1 MFDPGEEA
9 RRSGRASVDAILQFA
24 WDAETFTSNDAM
36 PVVGLTRS
44 TTIEAIDELIARGL
58 VHELSNARAGGEYRK
73 GRPARRFAFRADAG
87 VVVGVDAGRAHIVA
101 MVADLRGRVLHS
113 ATSEPGEDHDSVDER
128 REAVESAIDDALI
141 AAGVSRA
148 DVVAVCL
155 GVPAPVD
162 RSGRSPRHRDGFWD
176 RMNPGLID
184 LVAEWAP
191 VVRVEN
197 DASLT
202 AVAEGSVGA
211 AVGCRDFVALLAGM
225 RLGAGI
231 VVDGALLRGTHGGAG
246 EMVAFDNVVG
256 VGEVGGIGYRIG
268 EWVREAV
275 AAGDILPGH
284 PLARGG
290 ITVDTPRRVLQLAR
304 EGDVSAQGIVERAG
318 SMVARVAGVFGS
330 ILDSERIVV
339 SGAVSDD
346 IEDVLVVARRLLP
359 TELDLPAPHLVAS
372 PLGAEVVAVGA
383 VAAAVESARRGI
395 LALASMSVPASV

>member
-1 MFDPGEEA
+1 MFDPADEVRG
-9 RRSGRASVDAILQFA
+9 SGRASVDAILQFA

-44 TTIEAIDELIARGL
+44 TTIEAIDELIDRGL
-58 VHELSNARAGGEYRK
+58 VHELPNARAGGEYRK

-87 VVVGVDAGRAHIVA
+87 VVVGVDAGRAHIVT
-101 MVADLRGRVLHS
+101 MVADLRGRVLHA
-113 ATSEPGEDHDSVDER
+113 ATSELGDDHDSADER
-128 REAVESAIDDALI
+128 RAAVSSAIDEALI
-141 AAGVSRA
+141 AAGSSRS

-162 RSGRSPRHRDGFWD
+162 RSGRSPGHRDGFWD
-176 RMNPGLID
+176 RMNPGLLD
-184 LVAEWAP
+184 VVGEWAP
-191 VVRVEN
+191 IVRVDN

-202 AVAEGSVGA
+202 AVAEGRLGA
-211 AVGCRDFVALLAGM
+211 AVGCRNFVALLAGM

-231 VVDGALLRGTHGGAG
+231 VVDGTLLRGAHGGAG

-268 EWVREAV
+268 EWVREAI
-275 AAGDILPGH
+275 AEGSIAPEH
-284 PLARGG
+284 PLARGDAPADSR
-290 ITVDTPRRVLQLAR
+290 TVLQLAR
-304 EGDVSAQGIVERAG
+304 EGDASAQDIVEKAG

-339 SGAVSDD
+339 SGAVSGD

-359 TELDLPAPHLVAS
+359 TELDLPAPQIVAS

-383 VAAAVESARRGI
+383 VAAAVDSARRGI
-395 LALASMSVPASV
+395 LALSMPVLTGV

>member
-1 MFDPGEEA
+1 MFDPVDDA
-9 RRSGRASVDAILQFA
+9 RGSGRASVDAVLQFA

-58 VHELSNARAGGEYRK
+58 VRELPNARAGGEYRK

-87 VVVGVDAGRAHIVA
+87 VVVGVDAGRGHIVT
-101 MVADLRGRVLHS
+101 MVADLRGHVLHS
-113 ATSEPGEDHDSVDER
+113 ATSEPGEDHDSADER
-128 REAVESAIDDALI
+128 REAVASAIDDVLTV
-141 AAGVSRA
+141 AGFSRS
-148 DVVAVCL
+148 DVVAVGL

-162 RSGRSPRHRDGFWD
+162 RAGRSPAHRDGFWD
-176 RMNPGLID
+176 RMNPGLLELIG
-184 LVAEWAP
+184 AWAP
-191 VVRVEN
+191 IVRVEN

-202 AVAEGSVGA
+202 AVAEGTLGA
-211 AVGCRDFVALLAGM
+211 AVGCRNFVALLAGM

-231 VVDGALLRGTHGGAG
+231 VVDGTLLRGTHGGAG

-268 EWVREAV
+268 EWVRDAI
-275 AAGDILPGH
+275 AAGEIPADH
-284 PLARGG
+284 PLARREG
-290 ITVDTPRRVLQLAR
+290 VDPVPRDVLELAR
-304 EGDVSAQGIVERAG
+304 DGDIPARAIVEKAG

-359 TELDLPAPHLVAS
+359 TELDLPAPQLVAS
-372 PLGAEVVAVGA
+372 PLGAEVVAIGA

-395 LALASMSVPASV
+395 LALSSMPALSGV